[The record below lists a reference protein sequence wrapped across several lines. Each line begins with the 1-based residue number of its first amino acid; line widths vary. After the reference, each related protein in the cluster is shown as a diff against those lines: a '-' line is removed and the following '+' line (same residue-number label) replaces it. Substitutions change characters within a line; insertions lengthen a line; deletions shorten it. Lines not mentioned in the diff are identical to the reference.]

1 MWNHAL
7 FMWMPTVDNFLTN
20 NFWLSLQN
28 LHTWKNVTF
37 LFNKFSM
44 KYILIYNDTKKK
56 KNPRISLFLNRCI
69 WIVSENLCW
78 QGSWLTDLA
87 YCTVIPWKHLAWA
100 WSSVEEWQ
108 GTLFF
113 NFFYVNALFRLIITC
128 LAFVCTACILRSLH
142 TFKIPSIPFGKRIL
156 MARGIAN
163 YTVTLWKEY
172 LKQYNDRLLL
182 ITEEE

>member
-1 MWNHAL
+1 MWLCEALCFYHMWNHAL

-108 GTLFF
+108 GTLFLTSSMSMLCSDSSLP
-113 NFFYVNALFRLIITC
+113 VWPLC
-128 LAFVCTACILRSLH
+128 VQHAF
-142 TFKIPSIPFGKRIL
+142 
-156 MARGIAN
+156 
-163 YTVTLWKEY
+163 
-172 LKQYNDRLLL
+172 
-182 ITEEE
+182 